1 MTRTCV
7 LAALAALL
15 LAAPVQ
21 ARVVKEM
28 QVTRTGKVATV
39 TEDQVTVYRLML
51 DNGKMIVIGD
61 REFFG
66 PAGRAAL
73 DQAAE
78 RKLTV
83 EISGHLLIHND
94 QPPMFTLPLEKMD
107 VRGLSAQAPSTTQ
120 VAAQAPA
127 ASAPEQ
133 QSGDAAPFKAAKLRF
148 DKSAPLGQALDAYA
162 FFTSRSWQ
170 VLSASKAEFKADID
184 LSSVSQTD
192 SRFIA
197 RLKSPNVQDT
207 FKSITFVAQITL
219 HPDGTADCP
228 DPALEAVFLDGAK
241 DRLVLKEPPNYYFDR
256 ILKNRKIKLD
266 YFLSK
271 AALNPK
277 YGKGAGSAGPQ

>member
-28 QVTRTGKVATV
+28 QVTRTGKVAAV

-51 DNGKMIVIGD
+51 DNGRMIVIGD
-61 REFFG
+61 KAFFG

-73 DQAAE
+73 DQAVE

-94 QPPMFTLPLEKMD
+94 QPPMFTLPLERMD
-107 VRGLSAQAPSTTQ
+107 VRGLSAQAPASVQ
-120 VAAQAPA
+120 SPA
-127 ASAPEQ
+127 ASVQEQ

-162 FFTSRSWQ
+162 FFSSRSWQ
-170 VLSASKAEFKADID
+170 VQGANKAEFKADLD
-184 LSSVSQTD
+184 LSSVSETD

-197 RLKSPNVQDT
+197 RLNSKNLQDT
-207 FKSITFVAQITL
+207 FKSITFVAQIVL
-219 HPDGTADCP
+219 HADGTADCP
-228 DPALEAVFLDGAK
+228 DPALEAVFQDGTK

-256 ILKNRKIKLD
+256 IYKNRKIKLD

-277 YGKGAGSAGPQ
+277 YGKGAGTAGPQ

>member
-28 QVTRTGKVATV
+28 QVTRTGKVAAV
-39 TEDQVTVYRLML
+39 TEDQATVYRLML

-73 DQAAE
+73 DQAVE

-94 QPPMFTLPLEKMD
+94 QPPMFTLPLERLD
-107 VRGLSAQAPSTTQ
+107 VRGLSAQAPGQTSGQT
-120 VAAQAPA
+120 PA
-127 ASAPEQ
+127 ASAQEQ

-162 FFTSRSWQ
+162 FFSSRNWQ
-170 VLSASKAEFKADID
+170 VLGANKAEFKADID
-184 LSSVSQTD
+184 LSSVSPTD

-197 RLKSPNVQDT
+197 RLNSPNLQDT

-219 HPDGTADCP
+219 HADGTADCP
-228 DPALEAVFLDGAK
+228 DPALEAVFQDGSK